1 MLKIVAA
8 AEPLPVE
15 NIILTIYS
23 APGLGKT
30 SLAQTTE
37 APLTLDFDRGVY
49 RAFNR
54 KDTVTITRWEGV
66 AAMDASDLVPYKTI
80 VVDTA
85 GRALDVLSQ
94 NIIEGNPK
102 SGNAAGGLSLPGYGA
117 LKSRFT
123 QWQSFLRSQGK
134 DIVLICHM
142 DEQQKGDDT
151 QERIDAQGS
160 SKNEI
165 YKSSDAMCRIRLD
178 GQDKRYLD
186 FDPRQGGFGKNPAQL
201 PKIYIPELKEN
212 PAFLA
217 GVIAQIKKAL
227 NEKTAD
233 QAQAVKQED
242 EWEQAV
248 AEAADLDDVNH
259 LVGMSKDKN
268 SKLLKR
274 HKAMLAD
281 KAKGLG
287 FTFDKAAG
295 LYVVVAQ

>member
-274 HKAMLAD
+274 HKAMLAE

>member
-15 NIILTIYS
+15 NIIITIYS

-85 GRALDVLSQ
+85 GRALDALSQ

-142 DEQQKGDDT
+142 DEQQKAH
-151 QERIDAQGS
+151 R
-160 SKNEI
+160 
-165 YKSSDAMCRIRLD
+165 R
-178 GQDKRYLD
+178 
-186 FDPRQGGFGKNPAQL
+186 
-201 PKIYIPELKEN
+201 
-212 PAFLA
+212 A
-217 GVIAQIKKAL
+217 G
-227 NEKTAD
+227 
-233 QAQAVKQED
+233 
-242 EWEQAV
+242 
-248 AEAADLDDVNH
+248 
-259 LVGMSKDKN
+259 
-268 SKLLKR
+268 
-274 HKAMLAD
+274 
-281 KAKGLG
+281 
-287 FTFDKAAG
+287 
-295 LYVVVAQ
+295 